1 MIKINFL
8 KLKKFLQDL
17 QQLGEF
23 LDLQQLGELL
33 SIKWLNPGENREFC
47 RIFTRPLLKSVAV

>member
-17 QQLGEF
+17 QQLEEF

-47 RIFTRPLLKSVAV
+47 GIFTRPLPRSVAV